1 MFAMKLSLVCDEATD
16 TTVLHWPD
24 QLTSGQW
31 LDLIQTWLPAQHK
44 IAQAML
50 IGKIIHNID
59 MHISQVVGVG
69 EHGIQ
74 CNVAILTLTDWCYIL
89 CCCLHNS
96 QLLYYY
102 CVCKL
107 QCRYR
112 YLPRTTLPEY
122 YESNNIWKR
131 PMITYSQK
139 SIRCPNRSYWV

>member
-1 MFAMKLSLVCDEATD
+1 
-16 TTVLHWPD
+16 
-24 QLTSGQW
+24 
-31 LDLIQTWLPAQHK
+31 
-44 IAQAML
+44 
-50 IGKIIHNID
+50 
-59 MHISQVVGVG
+59 MHILQVVGVG
-69 EHGIQ
+69 ENGIQ

-102 CVCKL
+102 CVYKL